1 MMGKLTTLWTFF
13 STPRKFKSRAKI
25 KKIQEKG
32 MAKQVKM
39 VRRKSKF
46 FAEHWNGIAD
56 EDWREFPLV
65 NKEMMMENLQEYLTE
80 KIDVKSAI
88 KMASDAE
95 KSRDFS
101 QTLKGYTIGFSS
113 GTSGAR
119 GMHIVS
125 QAEQDRWAGYML
137 ARGLD
142 GSIFG
147 KHKIGLF
154 LRANS
159 NTYESISSS
168 RIKFQFYDLLRPL
181 DDLVTDLISNSP
193 DILIAPPSI
202 LRHLADEE
210 IGMKFRKIVSV
221 AEVLTPLDRKIIEQ
235 HFQCIV
241 HQFYT
246 STEGEI
252 AATCEYGTLH
262 LNEETMVIQKEWID
276 EEKGIFHPIISDF
289 KRKTQPIIR
298 YRQNDILVMQ
308 KENCPCG
315 DTRQAIAEII
325 GRQDDIF
332 ELKTI
337 SGKIEMVVPDLIRRA
352 TLQMS
357 EHIDSYFVEQISRE
371 EINVM
376 IRPKLEKLDMSGFE
390 LLWASKNIIPPKLN
404 FPDYQYEP
412 SVKKMRRIR
421 RRF

>member
-1 MMGKLTTLWTFF
+1 MMGKLATLWTFF

-25 KKIQEKG
+25 EKIQEKG

-95 KSRDFS
+95 KSRDFT

-159 NTYESISSS
+159 NTYESVSSS
-168 RIKFQFYDLLRPL
+168 RIKFQFYDLLKPL
-181 DDLVTDLISNSP
+181 DDLITDLISNSP

-202 LRHLADEE
+202 LRYLADEE
-210 IGMKFRKIVSV
+210 VDIKFRKIVSV

-235 HFQCIV
+235 YFQCTV

-276 EEKGIFHPIISDF
+276 EEKGMFHPIISDF
-289 KRKTQPIIR
+289 RRKTQPIIR
-298 YRQNDILVMQ
+298 YRQNDILVL
-308 KENCPCG
+308 KRERCPCG
-315 DTRQAIAEII
+315 DARQAITEII
-325 GRQDDIF
+325 GRQDDVF
-332 ELKTI
+332 ELKSI
-337 SGKIEMVVPDLIRRA
+337 SGKIEMIVPDLIRRA

-357 EHIDSYFVEQISRE
+357 EHIDSYFVEQISTD

-376 IRPKLEKLDMSGFE
+376 IRPNLEKLDMSGFE
-390 LLWASKNIIPPKLN
+390 LLWASKNLIPPKLN
-404 FPDYQYEP
+404 FLDYDYQP
-412 SVKKMRRIR
+412 SVKKMRRISR
-421 RRF
+421 RS